1 MKEGEQQELKGS
13 LRQRMEQHRAN
24 PSCATCHQRMD
35 PLGFGFENFDAIGG
49 WRTKD
54 GKHEI
59 DPTGELP
66 TGQKFTSPAQLRA
79 ILKER
84 QDDFAK
90 CLADKM
96 LTYALGRG
104 TERYDRCAI
113 EEIAR
118 GLKKND
124 YRFSAL
130 VIEIVNSDPF
140 QKRRGKK

>member
-1 MKEGEQQELKGS
+1 
-13 LRQRMEQHRAN
+13 
-24 PSCATCHQRMD
+24 MD